1 MKVAVCVCTCDRDV
15 LLRECLTAVSNA
27 LRTPALDA
35 EVAVFVVDNRPGG
48 GAAGVCEA
56 LRAEFPCP
64 LRDVTEPERG
74 ISFARNRAVSEALAW
89 GADVVAFLDD
99 DDLPD
104 PDWLL
109 RLLAR
114 QRETGADL
122 VFGAWRWPADFA
134 PRSWQRGIK
143 FFRAADFEKR
153 NRFGLPA
160 AAGTFNVAIS
170 RPLLE
175 RMATSGPPFRSQ
187 FALAGGGDT
196 DFFVRAHASGARHAV
211 AKDSL
216 VVRRWEPARTTLPG
230 VLRRAFRVGNTSALQ
245 DREAMDPA
253 RWRRKRNRVALR
265 LARALLVAPL
275 HLLPPQRFAR
285 HAFTIARLSGDA
297 YGRWFG
303 GAFRYYEGVPPGS
316 PPSPADPNASSR

>member
-1 MKVAVCVCTCDRDV
+1 MKVAICICTCDREP
-15 LLRECLTAVSNA
+15 LLRECLTAVSDA
-27 LRTPALDA
+27 LRVAPPA
-35 EVAVFVVDNRPGG
+35 EEIAVFVVDNRPGG
-48 GAAGVCEA
+48 GAADVCNA
-56 LRAEFPCP
+56 LRSGLPCP
-64 LRDVTEPERG
+64 LLYATEPARG
-74 ISFARNRAVSEALAW
+74 ISFARNRAVAEALAW
-89 GADVVAFLDD
+89 GADLVAFLDD

-114 QRETGADL
+114 QQETGADL

-160 AAGTFNVAIS
+160 AAGTFNVAIGRS
-170 RPLLE
+170 LLE
-175 RMATSGPPFRSQ
+175 RMIASGPAFRSQ

-196 DFFVRAHASGARHAV
+196 DFFLRAHAIGASHAV
-211 AKDSL
+211 AVDSL
-216 VVRRWEPARTTLPG
+216 VVRRWEPARTTLSG

-245 DREAMDPA
+245 DRDAMDSE
-253 RWRRKRNRVALR
+253 RWHRKRRRVALR
-265 LARALLVAPL
+265 LARGLLVAPL
-275 HLLPPQRFAR
+275 HLLPVDRFAG
-285 HAFTIARLSGDA
+285 HAFTIARLSGEV

-303 GAFRYYEGVPPGS
+303 GAFRYYEGDRSDSSAS
-316 PPSPADPNASSR
+316 PSDPNASSR

>member
-1 MKVAVCVCTCDRDV
+1 MKVAVCICTCDREA

-27 LRTPALDA
+27 LRTAPPEA
-35 EVAVFVVDNRPGG
+35 EIAVFVVDNRPGG
-48 GAAGVCEA
+48 GAAAVCQA
-56 LRAEFPCP
+56 LRSELPCP
-64 LRDVTEPERG
+64 LRYGTEPERG
-74 ISFARNRAVSEALAW
+74 ISFARNRAVAEALAW
-89 GADVVAFLDD
+89 GADVVSFLDD

-104 PDWLL
+104 PEWLL

-114 QRETGADL
+114 QQETGADL

-143 FFRAADFEKR
+143 FFRPADFEKR

-160 AAGTFNVAIS
+160 AAGTFNVAIGRS
-170 RPLLE
+170 LLE
-175 RMATSGPPFRSQ
+175 RMAGSGPPFRRQ

-196 DFFVRAHASGARHAV
+196 DFFVRAHAGGARHAV
-211 AKDSL
+211 AADSL
-216 VVRRWEPARTTLPG
+216 VVRRWEPARTTLSG

-245 DREAMDPA
+245 DREAMAPA
-253 RWRRKRNRVALR
+253 DWRRKRRRVALR
-265 LARALLVAPL
+265 LARALIVAPL
-275 HLLPPQRFAR
+275 HVLPPHRFAR

-303 GAFRYYEGVPPGS
+303 GAFRYYDGVASGAPVPPS
-316 PPSPADPNASSR
+316 DPNASSR